1 MLLSGYKVSS
11 VKANCFVSN
20 LIAPVAI
27 CHKREFEIYFISGLC
42 DYLYLSESNKCLYQ
56 NRIYH
61 MASRDK
67 KTYEQL
73 VGFYWV
79 KNRGKPLDYHQFIV
93 NELVQNKPVGVCI
106 NTNSVPWA
114 KYRGIANHHFLIIG
128 IENEEL
134 LCIDNYYADSIQMFP
149 LEKLLKSERYFLTC
163 EFNDDFLLKF
173 DKAFYSVLCSIRRK
187 AKNIR
192 LSSIERFYEYFI
204 KTPIDIIVPTESF
217 DINKSPMIID
227 VNHFTHERL
236 CLANI
241 LKQHNT
247 ENKYYLFKTLYELIN
262 REAILLEQYKMYM
275 IKLFLLKK
283 IGVYSKCCDILGEIV
298 TLERKITEIV
308 YEI

>member
-20 LIAPVAI
+20 LIVPVAI
-27 CHKREFEIYFISGLC
+27 CHKREFETYFISGLC
-42 DYLYLSESNKCLYQ
+42 DYLYLSESNECLYQ

-79 KNRGKPLDYHQFIV
+79 KILGKPLDYQQFII
-93 NELVQNKPVGVCI
+93 NELNQNKPVGVCI
-106 NTNSVPWA
+106 NTNFVPWA

-134 LCIDNYYADSIQMFP
+134 ICIDNYYSDSIQMFP
-149 LEKLLKSERYFLTC
+149 LEKLLKSECYFLTC
-163 EFNDDFLLKF
+163 EFNDNFLLEF
-173 DKAFYSVLCSIRRK
+173 DKVFYNVLRSIRRK

-192 LSSIERFYEYFI
+192 LSRIESFYEYFI
-204 KTPIDIIVPTESF
+204 DTPIERIVPTECF

-227 VNHFTHERL
+227 INHFTHERL

-247 ENKYYLFKTLYELIN
+247 ENKCYLFKRLYELTN
-262 REAILLEQYKMYM
+262 REATLLEQYKMYM

-283 IGVYSKCCDILGEIV
+283 TGVYSKCCDILCEII
-298 TLERKITEIV
+298 TLERNITEIV